1 MIPLTTSPEFSQ
13 AELAELRRIKAEQA
27 AAATEQP
34 ISEVLDG
41 VPSVYR
47 VPASKASLHQNQ
59 FRFQLP
65 GEDKIRSIPK
75 LKYLKPAIAI
85 QVEGMP
91 VQAALQLLFSLYEP
105 GLIDEF
111 DDMEQLEGVIKAWA
125 DASGVSLGGIS
136 ALLELLREHRGAIE
150 YTLLTMGMDL
160 DQLGAGLDWRQLW
173 QIIAYS
179 PLGSALGKSLHG
191 EAAEWTV
198 TDHLLAI
205 VVDVLQDANWQR
217 GGGKGA
223 QPARIKRPGVKD
235 KNTQSFGSEPIKISE
250 FDNWWAGD

>member
-1 MIPLTTSPEFSQ
+1 MTLTPDFTPE
-13 AELAELRRIKAEQA
+13 ELAELRRVRAEQA
-27 AAATEQP
+27 AEQNQP
-34 ISEVLDG
+34 ISEVLDE
-41 VPSVYR
+41 VPAIYR

-75 LKYLKPAIAI
+75 LKFLKPKIAM

-111 DDMEQLEGVIKAWA
+111 DDMEQLEGVLQSWA
-125 DASGVSLGGIS
+125 KASGVSLGGIE
-136 ALLELLREHRGAIE
+136 ALLGFLREHRGAVE
-150 YTLLTMGMDL
+150 YTLLSLGKDL
-160 DQLGAGLDWRQLW
+160 DQLGTADLDWHQLW
-173 QIIAYS
+173 VIITNS
-179 PLGSALGKSLHG
+179 PAGSALAVSMHG
-191 EAAEWTV
+191 EASLWGV

-205 VVDVLQDANWQR
+205 IADTLNDANWQR

-223 QPARIKRPGVKD
+223 QPERIKRPGVKD
-235 KNTQSFGSEPIKISE
+235 KSQSFGADPIKISE
-250 FDNWWAGD
+250 FNDWWDGD

>member
-1 MIPLTTSPEFSQ
+1 MTTSSEFSQ

-27 AAATEQP
+27 AAAVTEQDQP

-65 GEDKIRSIPK
+65 GEDRVRSIPK
-75 LKYLKPAIAI
+75 LKYLKPKIAI

-111 DDMEQLEGVIKAWA
+111 EDMEQLEGVIKAWA
-125 DASGVSLGGIS
+125 DASGVSLGES
-136 ALLELLREHRGAIE
+136 
-150 YTLLTMGMDL
+150 
-160 DQLGAGLDWRQLW
+160 
-173 QIIAYS
+173 
-179 PLGSALGKSLHG
+179 
-191 EAAEWTV
+191 
-198 TDHLLAI
+198 
-205 VVDVLQDANWQR
+205 
-217 GGGKGA
+217 
-223 QPARIKRPGVKD
+223 QPSS
-235 KNTQSFGSEPIKISE
+235 NS
-250 FDNWWAGD
+250 